1 MSPVS
6 KCLASAIG
14 ATARVAAV
22 SRLAGNVA
30 LVTGAAG
37 ALGAAIATRLAA
49 DGHPVAVVDVVDGS
63 GTVIA
68 IEELGGRAAHFGCD
82 LRSLDEI
89 ESTFEQVER
98 HLGGISVL
106 VNNAA
111 VFPSSPFV
119 DVTVDELDDTIA
131 VNQRAYFLCAQ
142 RAARAMIEAGQ
153 GGSIVNIASITWHG
167 FWVDM
172 SPYVAAKGAI
182 VAMTRAMARE
192 LGIHEIR
199 VNAVAPGAFP
209 SEAERLQHPDL
220 EDYERRILDSQA
232 LKRRGRFV
240 ELAAA
245 VSFLAGPESSFITGQ
260 TLNVDGGWVM
270 V

>member
-1 MSPVS
+1 
-6 KCLASAIG
+6 
-14 ATARVAAV
+14 
-22 SRLAGNVA
+22 VA

-37 ALGAAIATRLAA
+37 SLGGAISLRLAA
-49 DGHPVAVVDVVDGS
+49 DGYALAVVDIADGTDTS
-63 GTVIA
+63 DA
-68 IEELGGRAAHFGCD
+68 IIRAGGRAVSYRCD
-82 LRSLDEI
+82 LRSEREI
-89 ESTFEQVER
+89 GDVFAAVEEE
-98 HLGGISVL
+98 LGTVSVL

-111 VFPSSPFV
+111 VFPSAPFV
-119 DVTVDELDDTIA
+119 DVTVAQLDDTIA

-142 RAARAMIEAGQ
+142 RAARAMIEVGAG
-153 GGSIVNIASITWHG
+153 GAIVNVASITWHG
-167 FWVDM
+167 YWADM

-192 LGIHEIR
+192 LGAHEIR

-220 EDYERRILDSQA
+220 EAYEQRILDSQA
-232 LKRRGRFV
+232 LKRRGTFA

-245 VSFLAGPESSFITGQ
+245 VSFLAGPEASFVTGQ